1 MERVSEVVV
10 PADRGTTVDQAN
22 RLYLAMA
29 RAGRSLRA
37 TSSSPIGT
45 GSYSALWSLTAK
57 GPMRL
62 SDLADVESVTRPT
75 MTRIVA
81 ALEQRGYVDREPDP
95 VDGRA
100 QLVAASRAGKALVA
114 RGSADRVKALTG
126 RIEALSPEEAARIEE
141 TIALLETLAKG

>member
-1 MERVSEVVV
+1 MGRASTPVV
-10 PADRGTTVDQAN
+10 PADAATTVDQAN

-45 GSYSALWSLTAK
+45 GSYSALWSLTTK

-62 SDLADVESVTRPT
+62 SDLATVESVTRPT

-95 VDGRA
+95 ADGRA
-100 QLVAASRAGKALVA
+100 QLVAASRAGRALVA
-114 RGSADRVKALTG
+114 RGSADRVKALTA
-126 RIEALSPEEAARIEE
+126 RIEALSPEQAALVEE